1 MHNSPDNLD
10 DSLVLATVV
19 AMYLR
24 DGFPGQRLHVL
35 PRPLVKEALQRTP
48 TSHLLVTDAGY
59 FPHAAM
65 HGRVR
70 RAGAAQAI
78 VIMCADGSG
87 WCELNGKWHE
97 VGPGEV
103 LIIPARA
110 PHRYYAHSTT
120 PWSIWWQH
128 VTGDDV
134 PELLVAIGLT
144 AEKPTA
150 AMADPYRAFL
160 LVESVCDDLARDE
173 TSASLTAASGAA
185 WHLLALLAAERH
197 SRANGREPIA
207 RVQAHLREHLAAAV
221 SVPELASM
229 AGFSASHFSA
239 RFRAVTGFSV
249 TEYVKR
255 LRMARA
261 RQLLITSDHTVAE
274 IAAAVGYPDPFYF
287 SRHFGAVNG
296 VSPRAFRA
304 RAQEESAHGSAS

>member
-1 MHNSPDNLD
+1 
-10 DSLVLATVV
+10 
-19 AMYLR
+19 
-24 DGFPGQRLHVL
+24 
-35 PRPLVKEALQRTP
+35 
-48 TSHLLVTDAGY
+48 
-59 FPHAAM
+59 M

-78 VIMCADGSG
+78 VIMCADGAG
-87 WCELNGKWHE
+87 WCELDGKRHE

-103 LIIPARA
+103 LIIPPRA
-110 PHRYYAHSTT
+110 PHGYYADATR
-120 PWSIWWQH
+120 PWSIWWLH
-128 VTGDDV
+128 VAGEDV
-134 PELLVAIGLT
+134 QDLLAAIGLT
-144 AEKPTA
+144 AGNPAA
-150 AMADPYRAFL
+150 AMADPYRSFL
-160 LVESVCDDLARDE
+160 FVESVCDEMARDE

-197 SRANGREPIA
+197 SRSNGREPID

-221 SVPELASM
+221 SVPELARM
-229 AGFSASHFSA
+229 AGFSPSHFSA
-239 RFRAVTGFSV
+239 RFSAVTGFSV

-261 RQLLITSDHTVAE
+261 RQLLITSDHTVAD

-304 RAQEESAHGSAS
+304 RAHEESPPGSVS

>member
-1 MHNSPDNLD
+1 
-10 DSLVLATVV
+10 
-19 AMYLR
+19 
-24 DGFPGQRLHVL
+24 
-35 PRPLVKEALQRTP
+35 
-48 TSHLLVTDAGY
+48 
-59 FPHAAM
+59 
-65 HGRVR
+65 
-70 RAGAAQAI
+70 
-78 VIMCADGSG
+78 
-87 WCELNGKWHE
+87 
-97 VGPGEV
+97 
-103 LIIPARA
+103 
-110 PHRYYAHSTT
+110 
-120 PWSIWWQH
+120 
-128 VTGDDV
+128 
-134 PELLVAIGLT
+134 
-144 AEKPTA
+144 
-150 AMADPYRAFL
+150 MADPYRAFVL
-160 LVESVCDDLARDE
+160 AESVCDDLARDE

-197 SRANGREPIA
+197 SRSNGREPIA

-229 AGFSASHFSA
+229 AGFSSSHFSA

-304 RAQEESAHGSAS
+304 RAHEESAQGSAS